1 MKTDLKNSGKEHQY
15 LLDRLK
21 RLKKHQKKIAP
32 RAKVRTQPW
41 NKNVFD
47 RKTKDVKSVTHKID
61 YEPHREKE
69 FEKTSNLLQ
78 KQADIEL
85 DPCTF
90 NPNLNQKSLAMAQ
103 SKDYIVERQVPDKYK
118 RSVIEEKQRILQ
130 QQREAEEEASLKIP
144 DYTGRTPDKEFFK
157 KTVEW
162 KLKKKQR
169 SEEQWQKNYE
179 GETVGMQ
186 KKPTLSKN
194 SLQMA
199 ERRYNGEDFLSRVP
213 KTIEEKKILKKK
225 LDSKYYNYSY
235 KPKLHKPERKTRN
248 NKTIV

>member
-21 RLKKHQKKIAP
+21 RLEKHQKKIAP

-47 RKTKDVKSVTHKID
+47 RKTKDVKSVTHRID

-103 SKDYIVERQVPDKYK
+103 SKDYIVDRGVPDRYK
-118 RSVIEEKQRILQ
+118 RSLIEEKQKVLQ
-130 QQREAEEEASLKIP
+130 QQREEDEAASLKIP
-144 DYTGRTPDKEFFK
+144 DYTGRTPDEKFFE

-162 KLKKKQR
+162 KNKQKQR

-179 GETVGMQ
+179 GVTVGMTN
-186 KKPTLSKN
+186 KPTLSKN
-194 SLQMA
+194 SLEMA
-199 ERRYNGEDFLSRVP
+199 NKRYNGEDFLSRVP
-213 KTIEEKKILKKK
+213 KSIEDKKVLQKK
-225 LDSKYYNYSY
+225 LDNKYYNFSY

-248 NKTIV
+248 NKTVV